1 MTSSTNIPT
10 TMPSEW
16 RERFFEDFAVGDTCK
31 HRNARTVSAHD
42 NSWFTLLTQNPAPLH
57 LNHEPARAAG

>member
-1 MTSSTNIPT
+1 MPT
-10 TMPSEW
+10 EW